1 MTRPARSRAVR
12 PERGLE
18 RGWLS
23 AASLGF
29 AAWISCQVYDPGL
42 LTGPPSGIDGSPI
55 GGSASFGGSGG
66 MNVTGGKG
74 SGAGSSGAGSSG
86 DSSGATG
93 GNSGG
98 GTGGGA
104 NGGASGKSS
113 AGAPSGGSAG
123 NGSAGSAGNDGG
135 SGTSG
140 GAGEGGEGGAPDC
153 MALGDCCPE
162 DPDKTDPGLCD
173 CGTPDTDTDGD
184 ETPDCDDLCPMDDSR
199 TSPGEC
205 GCGATRAEV
214 DCAAL
219 KSALIHRY
227 SFEGTGTTITDSK
240 GDLDGTVEGTG
251 AMLSGTGTLALAG
264 GVAPANDANK
274 QHVDFGDGCLEGLED
289 ATFEAWLTWSDRC
302 SGSGCTNAL
311 EWQRIFDFGGAATNT
326 AGAYIFLTPRSGW
339 TGNPILAAQTT
350 AGADNEVATGF
361 HAPSASALVAGAHH
375 FALVIDDAANEARLY
390 VDGALAGSGA
400 YAASAALAELEV
412 SGCFLGRSHYSAD
425 PYLNGTFDEFRI
437 YDAALPES
445 AVALSFSEGPNPPF
459 L

>member
-1 MTRPARSRAVR
+1 VQPR
-12 PERGLE
+12 RGFE

-23 AASLGF
+23 AASFGF
-29 AAWISCQVYDPGL
+29 AAWISCQVYDPSL
-42 LTGPPSGIDGSPI
+42 LTGPPPGSAGSPI
-55 GGSASFGGSGG
+55 GGSAPSGASGG
-66 MNVTGGKG
+66 MNVTGGNG
-74 SGAGSSGAGSSG
+74 SGAGSSG
-86 DSSGATG
+86 DSSGAKG

-98 GTGGGA
+98 GSGGSA
-104 NGGASGKSS
+104 NGGASGNSS
-113 AGAPSGGSAG
+113 AGGPSGGSAG
-123 NGSAGSAGNDGG
+123 KGSAGSAGNDGG
-135 SGTSG
+135 TGTSG
-140 GAGEGGEGGAPDC
+140 RTGEGGERAGEGGEGGAPDC

-162 DPDKTDPGLCD
+162 DPDKTEPGLCD

-199 TSPGEC
+199 TAPGEC
-205 GCGATRAEV
+205 GCGVTGAEA

-219 KSALIHRY
+219 KSALVHRY

-240 GDLDGTVEGTG
+240 GDLDGTVGGTG

-264 GVAPANDANK
+264 GVPPANDANK
-274 QHVDFGDGCLEGLED
+274 QYVDLGDGCLEGLED

-302 SGSGCTNAL
+302 SGSGCTNSL
-311 EWQRIFDFGGAATNT
+311 EWQRIFDFGEAATNT
-326 AGAYIFLTPRSGW
+326 AGSYVFLTPRSAW
-339 TGNPILAAQTT
+339 TGNPSLAAQST
-350 AGADNEVATGF
+350 AGANNEEATGF
-361 HAPSASALVAGAHH
+361 QAESASALVAGAHH
-375 FALVIDDAANEARLY
+375 FAVVIDDAANEARLY
-390 VDGALAGSGA
+390 VDGALAGTGA

-445 AVALSFSEGPNPPF
+445 AVELSFSEGPNPPF